1 MPASQQPSGN
11 GAVYA
16 RVAEQLKGD
25 ILTARLKPG
34 DRLIESELVSMY
46 GISRG
51 TVREALKLLIS
62 EQLVRTVRGRT
73 GGTYV
78 AEVRPNSV
86 SSMLLTTIQA
96 LLSNQ
101 QVSLSNLVEVRQVIE
116 PFAASLAA
124 ARCEPADGARLR
136 SALALPADQD
146 RHSRHWEWHRAVL
159 HLSRNPLLPA
169 LAEPVYELLSGRF
182 DRSLPLESHV
192 PRIEKEHEI
201 ITSLIENG
209 DSESAESAMRKHLS
223 GVHLIYLDLASES
236 FTGAGGGDSC
246 CPTE

>member
-1 MPASQQPSGN
+1 MK
-11 GAVYA
+11 
-16 RVAEQLKGD
+16 VADQLKGD
-25 ILTARLKPG
+25 ILAARLKPG

-51 TVREALKLLIS
+51 TLREALKLLIS
-62 EQLVRTVRGRT
+62 DQLVRTVRGRT
-73 GGTYV
+73 GGTFV
-78 AEVRPNSV
+78 ADVRPNSV

-124 ARCEPADGARLR
+124 ARCEPADGDRLR
-136 SALALPADQD
+136 SVLDLPSQQN
-146 RHSRHWEWHRAVL
+146 RHERHWEWHRTVL

-182 DRSLPLESHV
+182 DRSLPLDAHV

-223 GVHLIYLDLASES
+223 GIHLMYLDLASERT
-236 FTGAGGGDSC
+236 TGVGGADFRS
-246 CPTE
+246 PTE